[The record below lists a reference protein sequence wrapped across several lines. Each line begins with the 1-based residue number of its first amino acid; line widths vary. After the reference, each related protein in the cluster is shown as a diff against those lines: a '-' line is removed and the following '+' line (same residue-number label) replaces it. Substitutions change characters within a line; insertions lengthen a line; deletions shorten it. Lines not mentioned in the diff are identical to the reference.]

1 MAKKKAIVFHTLKKK
16 SYNSLGDVKKEI
28 EDGGIEKVAE
38 FSGSMI
44 ATNVR
49 TYCLYDNKVIARD
62 L

>member
-1 MAKKKAIVFHTLKKK
+1 MAKKKVAFHTLKKK
-16 SYNSLGDVKKEI
+16 KYNSLGDVKKEI

-49 TYCLYDNKVIARD
+49 TYCLYDGIVIVRD